1 MANWE
6 QEAKDYF
13 FKSNRYNLKET
24 PVGGISIDDFT
35 GIEPSPYNP
44 AAMSSWFTSASYI
57 GAVDP
62 KNDWTAGGS
71 WFKNKDGSFR

>member
-1 MANWE
+1 
-6 QEAKDYF
+6 
-13 FKSNRYNLKET
+13 
-24 PVGGISIDDFT
+24 
-35 GIEPSPYNP
+35 
-44 AAMSSWFTSASYI
+44 MSSWFTSASYI